1 MFSLNTLKQ
10 LAKAALWSG
19 SLAGLLLTAAQL
31 LPNLLYIDAQPH
43 NNLEHATYKAIS
55 NIGQGIVFAL
65 LLGSTMNL
73 KSRPANCYIGLLWG
87 LAGYL
92 TFFVAPSMALPS
104 GLPDTEAVS
113 FADRQ
118 NRWLIAVFDTGFGLS
133 LLAFAKTRTNK
144 FFGAVLLVTP
154 RLLSSPNAEIAG
166 STVPAELAQSFIA
179 AAIANAVF
187 WLAIGGLM
195 GRFYN
200 KDLPN

>member
-1 MFSLNTLKQ
+1 M
-10 LAKAALWSG
+10 AALWSG

-31 LPNLLYIDAQPH
+31 LPNLLYIDVQPH

-73 KSRPANCYIGLLWG
+73 KGRPANCYIGLLWG

-92 TFFVAPSMALPS
+92 TFFVAPSMALPP
-104 GLPDTEAVS
+104 GLPDTEAAS

-154 RLLSSPNAEIAG
+154 RLMSSPNAEIAG